1 MLRGR
6 GLARRRLGEGNSSTG
21 SWVILSAGLW
31 VNSLAGLWVNSLAGL
46 GVSMRR
52 ESVVFCGVRDIGTSE
67 IMRS

>member
-1 MLRGR
+1 LLRGR

-31 VNSLAGLWVNSLAGL
+31 VNSLAGL

-52 ESVVFCGVRDIGTSE
+52 ESIVFCGARDIGTSE